1 MATAGKGKAKKESV
15 MSVTVLFFGH
25 AKQKTG
31 KDSALFHI
39 AKNESIKT
47 FREKLLQEFP
57 ELAGLKSSLAFSIN
71 CEWAQENDRLN
82 TKDEIGVIP
91 PVSGG

>member
-1 MATAGKGKAKKESV
+1 MT
-15 MSVTVLFFGH
+15 VTVLFFGQ

-39 AKNESIKT
+39 VENESLKT
-47 FREKLLQEFP
+47 FREKLLKKFP
-57 ELAGLKSSLAFSIN
+57 ELSGLKSSLAFSIN

-82 TKDEIGVIP
+82 SKDEVGVLP
-91 PVSGG
+91 PISGG